1 MDAREEESQLFNDD
15 PYQNEDQ
22 NLFDV
27 DVEAAANELP
37 ALDTT
42 ALPQDKACQCPEQT
56 NLRFSYEALQERRK
70 RDLRNEILDKI
81 ENLVADYTSLGEV
94 GTCAIMRDIIQCKK
108 FQTNYKDMFQRPSQ
122 TGNDDK
128 FLRSLAKDYME
139 SKDQE
144 TSKLIRAQR
153 AKVSHK
159 LLIGRSM
166 KESNLEVNGADIR
179 GKKSR
184 TEMAKVIG
192 RVSKCSDERRRLL
205 SIVA

>member
-1 MDAREEESQLFNDD
+1 M
-15 PYQNEDQ
+15 
-22 NLFDV
+22 
-27 DVEAAANELP
+27 EAAANELP

-94 GTCAIMRDIIQCKK
+94 GTRAIMRDIIQCKK

-122 TGNDDK
+122 TRNDDK

-144 TSKLIRAQR
+144 TSKLIRSQR

-166 KESNLEVNGADIR
+166 KESNLEVNGGDI
-179 GKKSR
+179 
-184 TEMAKVIG
+184 
-192 RVSKCSDERRRLL
+192 
-205 SIVA
+205 